1 MFKMLLA
8 GCLILPVFTSSFA
21 AEITTLKEDKIHDV
35 NGPGFSKLQEPK
47 EALSDFPQRAD
58 GTINWVKALDQKLIS
73 PRSNKVGDG
82 KMTSVN
88 LDLILKNTG
97 SMPYVLFSHKV
108 HTQILTC
115 ANCHVDIFLP
125 KQGSNF
131 INMNNIMAGEQ
142 CGVCHGAVAFA
153 VQDCTQCHNVPSD
166 KGSLR

>member
-1 MFKMLLA
+1 MFKMLIV
-8 GCLILPVFTSSFA
+8 GCLVFSASSFA
-21 AEITTLKEDKIHDV
+21 AEITTLESDGIHDV

-47 EALSDFPQRAD
+47 EALGDFPRRTG
-58 GTINWVKALDQKLIS
+58 GTIDWVKALDQKLIS

-108 HTQILTC
+108 HTSILTC

-142 CGVCHGAVAFA
+142 CGVCHGAVAFG
-153 VQDCTQCHNVPSD
+153 VQNCAECHSVPSN
-166 KGSLR
+166 KGDLR